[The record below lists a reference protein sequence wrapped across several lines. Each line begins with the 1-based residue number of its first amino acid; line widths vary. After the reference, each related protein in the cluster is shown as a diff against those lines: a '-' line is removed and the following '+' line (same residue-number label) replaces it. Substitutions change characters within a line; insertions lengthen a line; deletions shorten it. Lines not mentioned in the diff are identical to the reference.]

1 MSCAKRL
8 IGTRQFTDQDS
19 VAAARIVVFE
29 SAQASLVSPGSSN
42 EPSAEAQHGQLPMT
56 KKQLAPTGSEGPTK
70 IDKSDELAEI
80 DSYPWTEPPDAV
92 TTMNAPIVS
101 NVDSDTPESLVALC
115 QHVRH
120 KLGHLPRTAFSN
132 DRYFYLI
139 RDILRLDTD
148 LLEITTLLPLGGDA
162 V

>member
-1 MSCAKRL
+1 M
-8 IGTRQFTDQDS
+8 
-19 VAAARIVVFE
+19 FE
-29 SAQASLVSPGSSN
+29 SAQVSFVSPGSSD
-42 EPSAEAQHGQLPMT
+42 ESSAEAQHGQLPTT
-56 KKQLAPTGSEGPTK
+56 KKQLAPNRSEGPTK
-70 IDKSDELAEI
+70 IDKIDEPAGI
-80 DSYPWTEPPDAV
+80 DSFPWTEPPDTD
-92 TTMNAPIVS
+92 TTVNAPIS